1 MAFSGYFS
9 IALNILSTSV
19 LQICSLLGGLVF
31 VGFLLNGLETGAN
44 RFLIQTFGMKGI
56 YLTAWIGTPVHEL
69 GHALMC
75 LIFRHRIVKIKWFQ
89 MRDAAGTIGYVSHS
103 YNLNSFYQRAGN
115 LFIGLAP
122 LISGG
127 LAIIGSAFVLLPP
140 ESRTL
145 FPLFFNGG
153 HVLSFL
159 NPQSWALWL
168 QTLNEM
174 VRELF
179 APENFA
185 HPLYWLFLWIALCI
199 ASHMSLSRE
208 DVRGAVSGIGAIFLL
223 SFLASTLAALLDPS
237 LGTAILRGIGKFNYA
252 LLLFLTVSL
261 IFSFVHWIMAA
272 ALYGARRLVNR

>member
-31 VGFLLNGLETGAN
+31 IGFLLNGLENGAN
-44 RFLIQTFGMKGI
+44 RFLIQAFGMKGI

-75 LIFRHRIVKIKWFQ
+75 LIFRHKIVKIKWFQ

-103 YNLNSFYQRAGN
+103 YNLDSFYQRVGN

-127 LAIIGSAFVLLPP
+127 LAIIGSAFVLLPL

-168 QTLNEM
+168 QTLDEM
-174 VRELF
+174 IRELF

-208 DVRGAVSGIGAIFLL
+208 DVRGAASGIGAIFLL

-272 ALYGARRLVNR
+272 ALYGAIRLVGR